1 MRVRF
6 HLDEHVSFGVAAGLR
21 RRGVDVSRAAE
32 VGLVGVRDEEQL
44 SFATQAGRVLVSQD
58 ADFLRLHE
66 AGVPHAG
73 IAYCHQGL
81 LTIGEMLRRLVLV
94 YDLVT
99 AEEMHGRVE
108 YL

>member
-6 HLDEHVSFGVAAGLR
+6 HLDEHVPFGVAAGLR
-21 RRGVDVSRAAE
+21 RRGTDVTCAAE
-32 VGLVGVRDEEQL
+32 VGMVGVSDEKQL
-44 SFATQAGRVLVSQD
+44 SFATEAGRMIVTQD

-73 IAYCHQGL
+73 IAYCRQGS

-94 YDLVT
+94 YDLMT
-99 AEEMHGRVE
+99 AEEMQRRVE